1 MSHDPVPSLSSPSDS
16 LERAASV
23 FERRSQVEFDIDF
36 YARLLEREPNYVD
49 VLRRQGEL
57 LTCQG
62 QHQKALSIDRRLAAL
77 CPHDCIVL
85 YNLACSLS
93 LVDLGDEAIGALK
106 QAIAAG
112 YDDLDHLMADSDL
125 ESLRRHPQFE
135 SLRRR
140 LARENRRR
148 QQADT

>member
-1 MSHDPVPSLSSPSDS
+1 MSHDPTPSLSSPNGA
-16 LERAASV
+16 LERAAAA

-36 YARLLEREPNYVD
+36 YACLLEREPNYVD

-62 QHQKALSIDRRLAAL
+62 QHVTALAIDRRLAAL
-77 CPHDCIVL
+77 CPHDCLVL

-93 LVDLGDEAIGALK
+93 LVGGCDEAIGALK

-112 YDDLDHLMADSDL
+112 YDDLDHLMADTDL
-125 ESLRRHPQFE
+125 AALHQHPQFGP
-135 SLRRR
+135 LRRR
-140 LARENRRR
+140 LARERQRRR
-148 QQADT
+148 QADT